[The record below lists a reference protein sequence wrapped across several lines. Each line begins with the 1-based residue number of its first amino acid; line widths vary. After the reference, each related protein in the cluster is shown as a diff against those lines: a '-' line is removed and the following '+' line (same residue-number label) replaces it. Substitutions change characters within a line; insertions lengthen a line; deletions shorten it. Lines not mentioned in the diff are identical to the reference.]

1 MTMGQGAQRLSPPPQ
16 KGLGYFTLARA
27 AGYLGCSKKTVR
39 RLIGSGLP
47 CYRLG
52 ARGHIRV
59 RSADL
64 DSWMEENCKV
74 QGDLDSIVDELCEGF
89 T

>member
-1 MTMGQGAQRLSPPPQ
+1 MTAHNRRPLPTFPAYCSLQGAARH
-16 KGLGYFTLARA
+16 LGVST
-27 AGYLGCSKKTVR
+27 KTMR
-39 RLIGSGLP
+39 RLIRSGLP

-52 ARGHIRV
+52 HRGHIRI
-59 RSADL
+59 RLADL

-74 QGDLDSIVDELCEGF
+74 QGDLDSIVDELCEGL